1 MIISGHPRPGT
12 PEGLYLCCV
21 FGRDGGARGSR
32 SRRGVLRCRA
42 PPHPPGR
49 VPFYISCLGGGKR
62 PASDIGTFE
71 FRDATSRHPSAKDR
85 RAAEVRLA
93 TGVTER
99 DFQMRL
105 VHLLIGSGQGGAGP
119 RQGGGGGGT
128 PPGEGARRRSGAEAE
143 EAEGGEGGGVGPAS
157 SSGGGGPGSEP
168 GPSANDSASGG
179 GGSGGSGSGGGAPRE
194 RRRRRRRRTRRDD
207 DGRGLRLGRSRP
219 PKLHP
224 GAAFAR
230 KAVAALGLNP
240 SDLDA
245 LSDGDVAKT
254 FKTALEARLR
264 HAISA
269 EAKALRARREK
280 AAAAGVAAAPGV
292 IPDPGF
298 VAPPGSSIYHSTDQ
312 RGMGLIHCV
321 AALGMNWA
329 IPAMTKSGC
338 DVNQPDR
345 RHRTA
350 LHWAAAKGHEDTVA
364 TLLASGANIRAAAR
378 WGAGGYTAADL
389 AAALGHGGIAAY
401 ISETSLAAS
410 LSNIS
415 LYGGPRQ
422 QGRGGGGIAA
432 RPGASLLA
440 RTGRRRGRRRLSE
453 ALRPNPP
460 NLDPQPRPPGR
471 SRARG

>member
-1 MIISGHPRPGT
+1 MDLTDRDDAEEASRAYAAAHARAAANAAHHRAGRRDRAPLPTPANLAGSQILWDVNDFSPEWDGESGGAKVIISGHPRPGT

-21 FGRDGGARGSR
+21 FGQTEVPAEQIAP
-32 SRRGVLRCRA
+32 GVLRCRA

-105 VHLLIGSGQGGAGP
+105 VHLLVGSGQGGAGP

-128 PPGEGARRRSGAEAE
+128 PPGRGPGGGGRRG
-143 EAEGGEGGGVGPAS
+143 EGGERR
-157 SSGGGGPGSEP
+157 
-168 GPSANDSASGG
+168 ASGPPRAAAAAVPEASPVPPRTIPRPG
-179 GGSGGSGSGGGAPRE
+179 GGGSGSGGGGSPGSGGGVLVA
-194 RRRRRRRRTRRDD
+194 TTT
-207 DGRGLRLGRSRP
+207 DGGSGSDGPKP

-280 AAAAGVAAAPGV
+280 AAAAASPRR
-292 IPDPGF
+292 
-298 VAPPGSSIYHSTDQ
+298 PGSSD
-312 RGMGLIHCV
+312 RGSSPIG
-321 AALGMNWA
+321 
-329 IPAMTKSGC
+329 
-338 DVNQPDR
+338 
-345 RHRTA
+345 RH
-350 LHWAAAKGHEDTVA
+350 LQ
-364 TLLASGANIRAAAR
+364 
-378 WGAGGYTAADL
+378 
-389 AAALGHGGIAAY
+389 HGPR
-401 ISETSLAAS
+401 
-410 LSNIS
+410 
-415 LYGGPRQ
+415 GGPD
-422 QGRGGGGIAA
+422 
-432 RPGASLLA
+432 SL
-440 RTGRRRGRRRLSE
+440 RRG
-453 ALRPNPP
+453 A
-460 NLDPQPRPPGR
+460 
-471 SRARG
+471 